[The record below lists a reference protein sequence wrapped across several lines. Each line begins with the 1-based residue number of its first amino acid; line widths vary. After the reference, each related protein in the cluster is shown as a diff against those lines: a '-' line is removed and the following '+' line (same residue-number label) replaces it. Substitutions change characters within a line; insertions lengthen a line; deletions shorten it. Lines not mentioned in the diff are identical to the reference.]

1 MIRKL
6 GQINLNIHCVA
17 VLVLALLF
25 CVAGCSRENPE
36 SSAANWQPKA
46 QKMAAT
52 ENQLLL
58 DPGTVTVGFSD
69 DLLTVLSNCAQRLF
83 VLKQV
88 ARSAGFEFVAGDVEP
103 QTLTVRIVKSTIAQ
117 ALPKLLADLPYDV
130 EYVFDQDQKV
140 HVLARLYV
148 GETQAPAATALP
160 DDETTG
166 FEASEVVDESCWEP
180 PLIDDQVVEGLQR
193 EVEELMIE
201 QAELFDRVESSASQV
216 RAETIPEISIAGEG
230 LDVILDALALNPDPE
245 VRAAAAKRLTTA
257 KGYAT
262 MDGLINALDDPAQEV
277 ALQAIRSLVTIG
289 DRSIILNMQNML
301 DRHSDPTVQQALDEG
316 IHALKFSV
324 RMESDGIEID
334 LRHEG

>member
-17 VLVLALLF
+17 VLVFALLF
-25 CVAGCSRENPE
+25 CVAGCNRESPE
-36 SSAANWQPKA
+36 SSAAEGQPKA

-52 ENQLLL
+52 KNQLLL

-69 DLLTVLSNCAQRLF
+69 DLLTVLSNRAQRLF

-88 ARSAGFEFVAGDVEP
+88 AQSAGFEFVAGDVEP
-103 QTLTVRIVKSTIAQ
+103 QTLTVRIVKSTLAQ
-117 ALPKLLADLPYDV
+117 ALPMLLADLPYDA
-130 EYVFDQDQKV
+130 EYVFDQDRKV
-140 HVLARLYV
+140 HILARLHV

-160 DDETTG
+160 DDETG
-166 FEASEVVDESCWEP
+166 FEASAVADESCWEPP
-180 PLIDDQVVEGLQR
+180 PLIDDQVVDGLLR

-230 LDVILDALALNPDPE
+230 LEVILDALALNPDQD
-245 VRAAAAKRLTTA
+245 VRAAAAKRLATA

-262 MDGLINALDDPAQEV
+262 MDGLINALDDPAPEV
-277 ALQAIRSLVTIG
+277 ALQAIRSLVAIG
-289 DRSIILNMQNML
+289 DRSVILNMQNML

-324 RMESDGIEID
+324 RMESDGIEIY